1 VTTTAPPAAPSAS
14 APRHAGRPGR
24 PARRRQLPVDATSS
38 IPTTRGRRII
48 VVAVLAVFAVYFLVP
63 VYWLIV
69 SATKSPANIYGSF
82 GFWFKSPTIL
92 HNLSEVFTYD
102 GSIFSRWLVNSV
114 IYAGVGA
121 VAATLFAAATGYV
134 LAKYDFRGREALFN
148 VVLAG
153 VLVPS
158 TALAL
163 PLYQLFSEVHL
174 VNTYWA
180 VLIPSLVSPF
190 GVYLS
195 RIYAEA
201 AVPDAVLEAARIDG
215 SGEVRIFFSVVL
227 RMLTPVLVTV
237 FLFQFVGIWNNYFL
251 PLVMLSN
258 NKLYPVT
265 LGLTTWQS
273 ASVRTPQLLQTTI
286 GGAFV
291 SVIPLAIAMIVLQ
304 RFWQSGLTE
313 GAVKG

>member
-1 VTTTAPPAAPSAS
+1 MSVEAATDAKSARSGPASNT
-14 APRHAGRPGR
+14 RDRRPGR
-24 PARRRQLPVDATSS
+24 AERTGVRRST
-38 IPTTRGRRII
+38 RII
-48 VVAVLAVFAVYFLVP
+48 LVTIGLIVAIYFLVP

-69 SATKSPANIYGSF
+69 AMTKTPGDVYGSF
-82 GFWFKSPTIL
+82 GFWFKNPTVFA
-92 HNLSEVFTYD
+92 NLARVFTSQD
-102 GSIFSRWLVNSV
+102 GIYTRWLLNSV
-114 IYAGVGA
+114 LYAGAGA
-121 VAATLFAAATGYV
+121 VLATLFAAATGYA
-134 LAKYDFRGREALFN
+134 LAKYEFRGREALFN

-153 VLVPS
+153 VLVPG

-163 PLYQLFSEVHL
+163 PMYQLFSIVHL

-201 AVPDAVLEAARIDG
+201 AIPDSVIEAARIDG
-215 SGEVRIFFSVVL
+215 SGEIRIFTGVTL

-258 NKLYPVT
+258 QKLYPIT
-265 LGLTTWQS
+265 LGLTTWQ
-273 ASVRTPQLLQTTI
+273 AATAREPQLLQTTI

-291 SVIPLAIAMIVLQ
+291 SVVPLAIAMIILQ
-304 RFWQSGLTE
+304 RFWQGGLTS
-313 GAVKG
+313 GAVKE

>member
-1 VTTTAPPAAPSAS
+1 MSVTEQRDHGPAATNDVAEPTRSS
-14 APRHAGRPGR
+14 PPHRRPQAQLL
-24 PARRRQLPVDATSS
+24 ARRRTQ
-38 IPTTRGRRII
+38 II
-48 VVAVLAVFAVYFLVP
+48 VIAVLAIVAVYFLVP

-69 SATKSPANIYGSF
+69 ATTKSPGNLYGSF
-82 GFWFKSPTIL
+82 GFWFKDPSVIG
-92 HNLSEVFTYD
+92 NLSRVFTYD
-102 GSIFSRWLVNSV
+102 GSIYSRWLINSV

-121 VAATLFAAATGYV
+121 SLATLFAAATGYV
-134 LAKYDFRGREALFN
+134 LAKYELRHREMLFN
-148 VVLAG
+148 FVLAG
-153 VLVPS
+153 VLVPA

-163 PLYQLFSEVHL
+163 PLYQLFSTVHL
-174 VNTYWA
+174 VNTYWS

-201 AVPDAVLEAARIDG
+201 AVPDSVLEAARIDG
-215 SGEVRIFFSVVL
+215 AGEVRIFFTVVL

-258 NKLYPVT
+258 PKLYPIT
-265 LGLTTWQS
+265 LGLTTWQ
-273 ASVRTPQLLQTTI
+273 AAAIRAPEFLQTTI

-291 SVIPLAIAMIVLQ
+291 SVVPLAIAMIVLQ
-304 RFWQSGLTE
+304 RFWQGGLTE
-313 GAVKG
+313 GAVKE

>member
-1 VTTTAPPAAPSAS
+1 VTTTSTRPAAVETPATAAPPIPPKPPKPRTVEGGSAV
-14 APRHAGRPGR
+14 AEK
-24 PARRRQLPVDATSS
+24 RRT
-38 IPTTRGRRII
+38 RII
-48 VVAVLAVFAVYFLVP
+48 VVAILSIAAVYFLVP

-69 SATKSPANIYGSF
+69 AMTKSPGNIYGSF
-82 GFWFKSPTIL
+82 GFWFKNPMMFT
-92 HNLSEVFTYD
+92 NLSRVFTYD
-102 GSIFSRWLVNSV
+102 GHIFTRWLVNSL

-121 VAATLFAAATGYV
+121 VLATLFAAATGYV
-134 LAKYDFRGREALFN
+134 LAKYRFRGRETLFN
-148 VVLAG
+148 FVLAG

-163 PLYQLFSEVHL
+163 PMYQLFSSIHL

-201 AVPDAVLEAARIDG
+201 AVPDSVLEAARIDG

-227 RMLTPVLVTV
+227 RMMTPVLVTV

-258 NKLYPVT
+258 DKLYPVT
-265 LGLTTWQS
+265 LGLTTWE
-273 ASVRTPQLLQTTI
+273 AGSVRTPQLLQTTI

-291 SVIPLAIAMIVLQ
+291 SVVPLVIAMIVLQ
-304 RFWQSGLTE
+304 RFWQGGLTE
-313 GAVKG
+313 GAVKE